1 MNLTLCVNYIESVS
15 AKFVLYTNSF
25 PLKDYCSHL
34 KVKFDRVVTYQNM
47 LQLFQYF
54 Q

>member
-1 MNLTLCVNYIESVS
+1 MTLCINYFETVS
-15 AKFVLYTNSF
+15 PKFVLSF
-25 PLKDYCSHL
+25 ALKDYCSHL